1 MLNIRLLI
9 PGLFFFNLACAL
21 AISHWSD
28 YFLERSGNV
37 WLIGAQFL
45 VFLVYLFYVTR
56 FYHRIA
62 PLILRGHEA
71 KMN

>member
-1 MLNIRLLI
+1 MLNIRLLM

-21 AISHWSD
+21 AISRWPD

-45 VFLVYLFYVTR
+45 SFLVYLIYVTR
-56 FYHRIA
+56 FYHQIA
-62 PLILRGHEA
+62 PLILRSHEA
-71 KMN
+71 K